1 MLHVGY
7 INIEQIVLWVA
18 AIVAPI
24 IYIAAVIQ
32 HWIIMMRNG
41 ETVIFPTAVFRAL
54 ENQMVAGRCSAY
66 TCIDLV
72 QFLVPP
78 PYVFM
83 AGIPPNALIGYA
95 FSSWCF
101 VPVISAIKHHRQV
114 ELFQIR
120 QALGLDCLGFCI

>member
-7 INIEQIVLWVA
+7 IDIEQIVLWLA
-18 AIVAPI
+18 PIVAPI
-24 IYIAAVIQ
+24 IHIAPVIK
-32 HWIIMMRNG
+32 HRIIVMRNG
-41 ETVIFPTAVFRAL
+41 ESVILPTAVFRAL
-54 ENQMVAGRCSAY
+54 ENHMVAGRCSIHS
-66 TCIDLV
+66 CIDLV

-101 VPVISAIKHHRQV
+101 VPVISAIKHHRQ
-114 ELFQIR
+114 
-120 QALGLDCLGFCI
+120 